1 MDTHYQRT
9 TASDEWYTPREIID
23 ALGRFDLDPCAP
35 MRPLYQT
42 ADVMVN
48 KSQDGLTY
56 PWGGCRV
63 WCNPPYSQPL
73 ITQFVQ
79 RMVDHNNG
87 ILLLFA
93 RLDNKLF
100 QDMILPRATAVLF
113 MRHRVRFYRE
123 DGTQGGSPGI
133 GSVLIAFG
141 SQNAL
146 ALRSSGIEGFYVPL
160 ANAQKIK

>member
-1 MDTHYQRT
+1 MDTSYQRT
-9 TASDEWYTPREIID
+9 TASDEWYTPREIVD
-23 ALGRFDLDPCAP
+23 ALGHFELDPCAP
-35 MRPLYQT
+35 VRPLYQT
-42 ADVMVN
+42 ADVMVDKN
-48 KSQDGLTY
+48 RDGLKY

-79 RMVDHNNG
+79 RMADNNNG

-100 QDMILPRATAVLF
+100 QEIILPRATAILF

-141 SQNAL
+141 SNNAEI
-146 ALRSSGIEGFYVPL
+146 LRRSGIAGFYLPL
-160 ANAQKIK
+160 ADGQTIK

>member
-1 MDTHYQRT
+1 
-9 TASDEWYTPREIID
+9 
-23 ALGRFDLDPCAP
+23 
-35 MRPLYQT
+35 
-42 ADVMVN
+42 
-48 KSQDGLTY
+48 
-56 PWGGCRV
+56 
-63 WCNPPYSQPL
+63 
-73 ITQFVQ
+73 
-79 RMVDHNNG
+79 MVDHNNG

-141 SQNAL
+141 SHNAQ
-146 ALRSSGIEGFYVPL
+146 ALCGSGIEGFYVPL
-160 ANAQKIK
+160 ANARKIK

>member
-1 MDTHYQRT
+1 
-9 TASDEWYTPREIID
+9 
-23 ALGRFDLDPCAP
+23 
-35 MRPLYQT
+35 
-42 ADVMVN
+42 
-48 KSQDGLTY
+48 
-56 PWGGCRV
+56 
-63 WCNPPYSQPL
+63 
-73 ITQFVQ
+73 
-79 RMVDHNNG
+79 MVDHNNG

-113 MRHRVRFYRE
+113 MRRRVRFYRE